1 MIENNNNKYVSEASE
16 SKTSVFENPRIRRGM
31 AILAISDQIEK
42 IDQQT
47 FKVKSQS
54 NNGYYIVT
62 NYDNKYRCT
71 CPDHKKNDFKVD
83 CKHIH
88 AIKLKQVWNN
98 SLELL
103 DAYKEINEKKTCR
116 FCGSENIEKHGFRYI
131 KNGKKQRYRC
141 KDCDRRF
148 VVNDGFSNMK
158 YQPEVITQAL
168 DLYFKGLSLRKVKDH
183 FMQFLNKKIH
193 HTTILNWIEKYTR
206 IIDSYISNFKP
217 ELGSIWHTDEMMIR
231 SGGKWSW
238 LWHTLDR
245 DTRFMIANMI
255 SNTRTVEDARNLFKT
270 AKKHTN
276 TKPDVMVT
284 DGLQSYN
291 DAFNKEFYHRQ
302 GKQSRHIRNA
312 GIAKNDN
319 NNMVERLHNTVR
331 EREKIMRGMQN
342 NDTAKILMDGFRN
355 YYNILRPHMGIDN
368 CTPAERA
375 GLNLE
380 LGRNKIQN
388 LIKQSVMV

>member
-1 MIENNNNKYVSEASE
+1 
-16 SKTSVFENPRIRRGM
+16 
-31 AILAISDQIEK
+31 
-42 IDQQT
+42 
-47 FKVKSQS
+47 
-54 NNGYYIVT
+54 
-62 NYDNKYRCT
+62 
-71 CPDHKKNDFKVD
+71 
-83 CKHIH
+83 
-88 AIKLKQVWNN
+88 
-98 SLELL
+98 
-103 DAYKEINEKKTCR
+103 
-116 FCGSENIEKHGFRYI
+116 
-131 KNGKKQRYRC
+131 
-141 KDCDRRF
+141 
-148 VVNDGFSNMK
+148 
-158 YQPEVITQAL
+158 
-168 DLYFKGLSLRKVKDH
+168 
-183 FMQFLNKKIH
+183 
-193 HTTILNWIEKYTR
+193 
-206 IIDSYISNFKP
+206 
-217 ELGSIWHTDEMMIR
+217 MMIR